1 MVIMVSMVSI
11 LLLCEGGDAFPLGAA
26 SHTNNWAVLV
36 CTSRYWFNYRHM
48 ANTLSLY
55 RTVKRL
61 GVPDDHIILML
72 ADDVACNARNS
83 YPAQVFNNE
92 NHRLN
97 LYGDNIEANYR
108 GYEVTVENFLRVLTG
123 RHDEAVPKS
132 KRLLSDEGSNVLLYM
147 TGHGGDEFLKFQDAE
162 EIQSRDLADAFAQMH
177 EKRRYKELL
186 VMVDTCQAATLH
198 SQLYSPSVLAVGS
211 SLKGENSYSHHLD
224 ADVGVSVVDR
234 FTYYT
239 LQFFEDLDIHS
250 NATIHSLLQS
260 YDPSQLMSHMDYRTD
275 LFSRSL
281 EKVPVTD
288 FFGSV
293 MRIKHTKAAY
303 AGFTG
308 DPSWASHSSSP
319 QNSENF
325 LEEATA
331 KTLTSG
337 VLDKKEQ
344 EYLAGMSQHGQR
356 GTLWR
361 EVDRDRMVVLG
372 LFVLVL
378 AVAFSSI
385 MFPGSHRTT
394 PFKH

>member
-1 MVIMVSMVSI
+1 
-11 LLLCEGGDAFPLGAA
+11 
-26 SHTNNWAVLV
+26 
-36 CTSRYWFNYRHM
+36 
-48 ANTLSLY
+48 
-55 RTVKRL
+55 
-61 GVPDDHIILML
+61 
-72 ADDVACNARNS
+72 
-83 YPAQVFNNE
+83 
-92 NHRLN
+92 
-97 LYGDNIEANYR
+97 
-108 GYEVTVENFLRVLTG
+108 
-123 RHDEAVPKS
+123 
-132 KRLLSDEGSNVLLYM
+132 
-147 TGHGGDEFLKFQDAE
+147 
-162 EIQSRDLADAFAQMH
+162 
-177 EKRRYKELL
+177 
-186 VMVDTCQAATLH
+186 
-198 SQLYSPSVLAVGS
+198 
-211 SLKGENSYSHHLD
+211 
-224 ADVGVSVVDR
+224 
-234 FTYYT
+234 
-239 LQFFEDLDIHS
+239 
-250 NATIHSLLQS
+250 
-260 YDPSQLMSHMDYRTD
+260 
-275 LFSRSL
+275 
-281 EKVPVTD
+281 
-288 FFGSV
+288 